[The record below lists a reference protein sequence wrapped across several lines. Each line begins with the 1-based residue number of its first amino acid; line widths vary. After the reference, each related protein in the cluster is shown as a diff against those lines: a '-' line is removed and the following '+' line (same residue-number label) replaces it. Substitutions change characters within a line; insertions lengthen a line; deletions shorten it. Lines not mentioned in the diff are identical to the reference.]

1 MAVSAETQA
10 ILDELKNQ
18 GELTRSK
25 DRNFS
30 MKTSQQ
36 SFEKFSEAFD
46 TISQTMQDQTN
57 ILKETLGISIETA
70 KAQEKAAKLSS
81 IQQTREAD
89 TAVTA
94 GPREIAR
101 QGDSLLGLIGKSLGG
116 LGGVFKTLLIGGG
129 IGFVAYNFAKG
140 FIDRT
145 FGEGT
150 VDEFTS
156 SIKTFM
162 IESSESIK
170 ENAMLI
176 PGLFLSA
183 TNFKGALDTFSGV
196 FDTID
201 WEGVIK
207 PKIEEFQNSIKDI
220 DFSSIGTNLTNLNLN
235 LGNINGVFSGI
246 TNWDELKL
254 SMTNLADKLPD
265 SVATFTDFLSNPMT
279 YILPALTGAIAT
291 RAAIS
296 GVAGAAIPGSPN
308 GQSPVRNLKNG
319 IIGSFALGMTIYGNR
334 LKDWINN
341 ESGLADVDVGAQDAA
356 SLASMG
362 VDIASGA
369 LQGASI
375 GMFFG
380 PTGALVGAILGG
392 TVTLGVK
399 LFNWWQGKN
408 AENEREALR
417 IQQEADALIAS
428 KRAEYER
435 TVANL
440 ANMTPEQQEA
450 AIDNLSDA
458 EVEVVNRLAA
468 DNPIYD
474 YIAEVIR
481 LRGETTNLMKGGSQ
495 TQSATTMMLTQL
507 QAAQRELQEFLD
519 TGGSTA
525 QLQAVADAG
534 LMGSGGNV
542 FISSPTNISPNVT
555 SSDSVTV
562 NSASATS
569 VGGNP
574 HGSGLPNS
582 INE

>member
-392 TVTLGVK
+392 TVALGVK

-450 AIDNLSDA
+450 AIENLSDA

>member
-183 TNFKGALDTFSGV
+183 TNFKGALDTFNGV

-296 GVAGAAIPGSPN
+296 GVANAAIPGSPN

-341 ESGLADVDVGAQDAA
+341 ESGLADVDVGSQDAA

-362 VDIASGA
+362 VDIGTGA

-428 KRAEYER
+428 KRAEYET

-450 AIDNLSDA
+450 AIDNLSAA
-458 EVEVVNRLAA
+458 EQEVVKRITT

-519 TGGSTA
+519 TGGSAA

-569 VGGNP
+569 VGNNGG
-574 HGSGLPNS
+574 GSGLPNS

>member
-440 ANMTPEQQEA
+440 ANMTPEQQSA
-450 AIDNLSDA
+450 AIENLSDA

>member
-183 TNFKGALDTFSGV
+183 TNFKGAIDTFNGV
-196 FDTID
+196 FNTID

-220 DFSSIGTNLTNLNLN
+220 DFSSIGTNLTDLNLN

-296 GVAGAAIPGSPN
+296 GVANAAIPGSPN

-341 ESGLADVDVGAQDAA
+341 ESGLADVDIGNQDAA

-362 VDIASGA
+362 VDIGTGA

-417 IQQEADALIAS
+417 VQQEADALIAS

-440 ANMTPEQQEA
+440 ANMTPEQQSA
-450 AIDNLSDA
+450 AIDNMSDA
-458 EVEVVNRLAA
+458 EVEVINRLAA
-468 DNPIYD
+468 DNPIYGFIEEIN
-474 YIAEVIR
+474 YQ
-481 LRGETTNLMKGGSQ
+481 RGEVQRLQRMRSPQ
-495 TQSATTMMLTQL
+495 AQEQLAQL
-507 QAAQRELQEFLD
+507 QAAQRELQQFLN
-519 TGGSTA
+519 TGGSAA

-569 VGGNP
+569 VGNNGG
-574 HGSGLPNS
+574 GSGLPNS

>member
-183 TNFKGALDTFSGV
+183 TNFKGAIDTFNGV
-196 FDTID
+196 FNTID

-296 GVAGAAIPGSPN
+296 GVANAAIPGSPN

-341 ESGLADVDVGAQDAA
+341 ESGLADVDIGNQDAA

-362 VDIASGA
+362 VDIGTGA

-417 IQQEADALIAS
+417 VQQEADALIAS

-440 ANMTPEQQEA
+440 ANMTPEQQSA
-450 AIDNLSDA
+450 AIDNMSDA
-458 EVEVVNRLAA
+458 EVEVINRLAA
-468 DNPIYD
+468 DNPIYGFIEEIN
-474 YIAEVIR
+474 YQ
-481 LRGETTNLMKGGSQ
+481 RGEVQRLQRMRSPQ
-495 TQSATTMMLTQL
+495 AQEQLAQL
-507 QAAQRELQEFLD
+507 QAAQRELQQFLN
-519 TGGSTA
+519 TGGSAA

-569 VGGNP
+569 VGNNGG
-574 HGSGLPNS
+574 GSGLPNS

>member
-428 KRAEYER
+428 KRAEYET

-450 AIDNLSDA
+450 AIDNLSAA
-458 EVEVVNRLAA
+458 EQEVVKRITT

-519 TGGSTA
+519 TGGSAA

>member
-183 TNFKGALDTFSGV
+183 TNFKGAIDTFNGV
-196 FDTID
+196 FNTID

-220 DFSSIGTNLTNLNLN
+220 DFSSIGTNLTDLNLN

-296 GVAGAAIPGSPN
+296 GVANAAIPGSPN

-341 ESGLADVDVGAQDAA
+341 ESGLADVDIGNQDAA

-362 VDIASGA
+362 VDIGTGA

-408 AENEREALR
+408 AENEKEALR

-440 ANMTPEQQEA
+440 ANMTPEQQSA
-450 AIDNLSDA
+450 AIDNMSDA
-458 EVEVVNRLAA
+458 EVEVINRLAA
-468 DNPIYD
+468 DNPIYGFIEEIN
-474 YIAEVIR
+474 YQ
-481 LRGETTNLMKGGSQ
+481 RGEVQRLQRMRSPQ
-495 TQSATTMMLTQL
+495 AQEQLAQL
-507 QAAQRELQEFLD
+507 QAAQRELQQFLN
-519 TGGSTA
+519 TGGSAA

-569 VGGNP
+569 VGNNGG
-574 HGSGLPNS
+574 GSGLPNS

>member
-183 TNFKGALDTFSGV
+183 TNFKGAIDTFNGV
-196 FDTID
+196 FNTID

-220 DFSSIGTNLTNLNLN
+220 DFSSIGTNLTDLNLN

-296 GVAGAAIPGSPN
+296 GVANAAIPGSPN

-341 ESGLADVDVGAQDAA
+341 ESGLADVDVGSQDAA

-362 VDIASGA
+362 VDIGTGA

-417 IQQEADALIAS
+417 VQQEADALIAS

-440 ANMTPEQQEA
+440 ANMTPEQQSA
-450 AIDNLSDA
+450 AIDNMSDA
-458 EVEVVNRLAA
+458 EVEVINRLAA
-468 DNPIYD
+468 DNPIYGFIEEIN
-474 YIAEVIR
+474 YQ
-481 LRGETTNLMKGGSQ
+481 RGEVQRLQRMRSPQ
-495 TQSATTMMLTQL
+495 AQEQLAQL

-519 TGGSTA
+519 TGGSAA

-569 VGGNP
+569 VGNNGG
-574 HGSGLPNS
+574 GSGLPNS

>member
-57 ILKETLGISIETA
+57 ILKETLGISIEAA

-94 GPREIAR
+94 GPREIAQ

-362 VDIASGA
+362 VDIGTGA

-440 ANMTPEQQEA
+440 ANMTPEQQSA
-450 AIDNLSDA
+450 AIDNMSDA
-458 EVEVVNRLAA
+458 EVEVVNRITT

-495 TQSATTMMLTQL
+495 MQSATTMKLNQL
-507 QAAQRELQEFLD
+507 KAAQRELQEFLD
-519 TGGSTA
+519 TGGSAA

-569 VGGNP
+569 VGGNGN
-574 HGSGLPNS
+574 GSGLPNS

>member
-30 MKTSQQ
+30 MKSSQQ
-36 SFEKFSEAFD
+36 SFEKFSEAFE
-46 TISQTMQDQTN
+46 TIGQTMQEQTN
-57 ILKETLGISIETA
+57 ILKQTLGISMETQR
-70 KAQEKAAKLSS
+70 AQEKAAKIAA
-81 IQQTREAD
+81 IQQEKSTQETSQA
-89 TAVTA
+89 A
-94 GPREIAR
+94 PREVAK

-116 LGGVFKTLLIGGG
+116 IGSVFKTLLIGGG
-129 IGFVAYNFAKG
+129 LGFVAFNFVKG
-140 FIDRT
+140 FVDRT

-150 VDEFTS
+150 VDGFVENV
-156 SIKTFM
+156 KAFM
-162 IESSESIK
+162 IETSESLK
-170 ENAMLI
+170 ENILAI
-176 PGLFLSA
+176 PGFFIQFNGLKDKMKML
-183 TNFKGALDTFSGV
+183 NGV
-196 FDTID
+196 FDIVD
-201 WEGVIK
+201 WEGVVK
-207 PKIEEFQNSIKDI
+207 PKLTEMQNSIKDI
-220 DFSSIGTNLTNLNLN
+220 DFASFTSAFNGLSLNLD
-235 LGNINGVFSGI
+235 NINGVFSGI
-246 TNWDELKL
+246 TNWEELKL
-254 SMTNLADKLPD
+254 SMTSLADKLPPA
-265 SVATFTDFLSNPMT
+265 VETFTDFLSNPMT
-279 YILPALTGAIAT
+279 YILPALTGAVAS
-291 RAAIS
+291 RAAIQ
-296 GVAGAAIPGSPN
+296 GIAQTAIPGSPN

-341 ESGLADVDVGAQDAA
+341 ESGLADVDIGAQDAA

-362 VDIASGA
+362 VDIGTGA

-408 AENEREALR
+408 AENEKEALR
-417 IQQEADALIAS
+417 IQQEADALIAT

-440 ANMTPEQQEA
+440 ANMTPEQQA
-450 AIDNLSDA
+450 KAIENLSDA
-458 EVEVVNRLAA
+458 EVEVINRLAA

-474 YIAEVIR
+474 FIEEINYH
-481 LRGETTNLMKGGSQ
+481 RGEVQRLQRMGSPQ
-495 TQSATTMMLTQL
+495 AQQQLAQL
-507 QAAQRELQEFLD
+507 QNAQRELQEFLN
-519 TGGSTA
+519 TGGSAA

-542 FISSPTNISPNVT
+542 FISSPTTIAPNVT
-555 SSDSVTV
+555 TVAGDNTASSANVV
-562 NSASATS
+562 VAG
-569 VGGNP
+569 GGN
-574 HGSGLPNS
+574 GNSNLPNAA
-582 INE
+582 NE

>member
-30 MKTSQQ
+30 MKSSQQ
-36 SFEKFSEAFD
+36 SFEKFSEAFE
-46 TISQTMQDQTN
+46 TIGQTMQEQTN
-57 ILKETLGISIETA
+57 ILKQTLGISMETQR
-70 KAQEKAAKLSS
+70 AQEKAAKIAA
-81 IQQTREAD
+81 IQQEKSTQETSQA
-89 TAVTA
+89 A
-94 GPREIAR
+94 PREVAK

-116 LGGVFKTLLIGGG
+116 IGSVFKTLLIGGG
-129 IGFVAYNFAKG
+129 LGFVAFNFVKG
-140 FIDRT
+140 FVDRT

-150 VDEFTS
+150 VDGFVENV
-156 SIKTFM
+156 KAFM
-162 IESSESIK
+162 IETSESLK
-170 ENAMLI
+170 ENILAI
-176 PGLFLSA
+176 PGFFIQFNGLKDKMKMLNS
-183 TNFKGALDTFSGV
+183 V
-196 FDTID
+196 FDIVD
-201 WEGVIK
+201 WEGVVK
-207 PKIEEFQNSIKDI
+207 PKLTEMQNSIKDI
-220 DFSSIGTNLTNLNLN
+220 DFASFTSAFNGLSLNLD
-235 LGNINGVFSGI
+235 NINGVFSGI
-246 TNWDELKL
+246 TNWEELKL
-254 SMTNLADKLPD
+254 SMTSLADKLPPA
-265 SVATFTDFLSNPMT
+265 VETFTDFLSNPMT
-279 YILPALTGAIAT
+279 YILPALTGAVAS
-291 RAAIS
+291 RAAIQ
-296 GVAGAAIPGSPN
+296 GIAQTAIPGSPN

-341 ESGLADVDVGAQDAA
+341 ESGLADVDIGAQDAA

-362 VDIASGA
+362 VDIGTGA

-408 AENEREALR
+408 AENEKEALR
-417 IQQEADALIAS
+417 IQQEADALIAT

-440 ANMTPEQQEA
+440 ANMTPEQQA
-450 AIDNLSDA
+450 KAIENLSDA
-458 EVEVVNRLAA
+458 EVEVINRLAA

-474 YIAEVIR
+474 FIEEINYH
-481 LRGETTNLMKGGSQ
+481 RGEVQRLQRMGSPQ
-495 TQSATTMMLTQL
+495 AQQQLAQL
-507 QAAQRELQEFLD
+507 QNAQRELQEFLN
-519 TGGSTA
+519 TGGSAA

-542 FISSPTNISPNVT
+542 FISSPTTIAPNVT
-555 SSDSVTV
+555 TVAGDNTASSANVV
-562 NSASATS
+562 VAG
-569 VGGNP
+569 GGN
-574 HGSGLPNS
+574 GNSNLPNAA
-582 INE
+582 NE

>member
-183 TNFKGALDTFSGV
+183 TNFKGAIDTFTGV

-296 GVAGAAIPGSPN
+296 GVANAAIPGSPN

-341 ESGLADVDVGAQDAA
+341 ESGLADVDVGSQDAA

-362 VDIASGA
+362 VDIGTGA

-428 KRAEYER
+428 KRAEYET

-450 AIDNLSDA
+450 AIDNLSAA
-458 EVEVVNRLAA
+458 EQEVVKRITT

-519 TGGSTA
+519 TGGSAA

-569 VGGNP
+569 VGNNGG
-574 HGSGLPNS
+574 GSGLPNS

>member
-183 TNFKGALDTFSGV
+183 TNFKGAIDTFTGV

-220 DFSSIGTNLTNLNLN
+220 DFSSIGTNLTDLNLN

-296 GVAGAAIPGSPN
+296 GVANAAIPGSPN

-341 ESGLADVDVGAQDAA
+341 ESGLADVDIGNQDAA

-362 VDIASGA
+362 VDIGTGA

-417 IQQEADALIAS
+417 VQQEADALIAS

-440 ANMTPEQQEA
+440 ANMTPEQQSA
-450 AIDNLSDA
+450 AIDNMSDA
-458 EVEVVNRLAA
+458 EVEVINRLAA
-468 DNPIYD
+468 DNPIYGFIEEIN
-474 YIAEVIR
+474 YQ
-481 LRGETTNLMKGGSQ
+481 RGEVQRLQRMRSPQ
-495 TQSATTMMLTQL
+495 AQEQLAQL
-507 QAAQRELQEFLD
+507 QAAQRELQQFLN
-519 TGGSTA
+519 TGGSAA

-569 VGGNP
+569 VGNNGG
-574 HGSGLPNS
+574 GSGLPNS

>member
-57 ILKETLGISIETA
+57 ILKETLGISIEAA

-94 GPREIAR
+94 GPREIAQ

-362 VDIASGA
+362 VDIGTGA

-450 AIDNLSDA
+450 AIDNMSDA
-458 EVEVVNRLAA
+458 EVEVVNRITT

-495 TQSATTMMLTQL
+495 MQSATTMKLNQL
-507 QAAQRELQEFLD
+507 KAAQRELQEFLD
-519 TGGSTA
+519 TGGSAA

-562 NSASATS
+562 NSASATN
-569 VGGNP
+569 VGGNGN
-574 HGSGLPNS
+574 GSGLPNS

>member
-36 SFEKFSEAFD
+36 SFEKFSEAFE
-46 TISQTMQDQTN
+46 TIGQTMQEQTS
-57 ILKETLGISIETA
+57 ILKQTLGISMETA
-70 KAQEKAAKLSS
+70 RAQEKAAKIAAIKQEKSTQETS
-81 IQQTREAD
+81 QA
-89 TAVTA
+89 A
-94 GPREIAR
+94 PREVAK

-116 LGGVFKTLLIGGG
+116 LGSVFKTLLIGGG
-129 IGFVAYNFAKG
+129 LGYVAFNFVKGFV
-140 FIDRT
+140 DRT

-150 VDEFTS
+150 VDGFVENV
-156 SIKTFM
+156 KTFM
-162 IESSESIK
+162 IETSESLK
-170 ENAMLI
+170 ENILAI
-176 PGLFLSA
+176 PGFFIQFNGLKDKMKML
-183 TNFKGALDTFSGV
+183 NGV
-196 FDTID
+196 FDVVD
-201 WEGVIK
+201 WEGVVK
-207 PKIEEFQNSIKDI
+207 PKLIEMQNSIKDI
-220 DFSSIGTNLTNLNLN
+220 DFGSFTSAFNGLNLN
-235 LGNINGVFSGI
+235 LDKINGVFSGI

-254 SMTNLADKLPD
+254 SMTSLADKLPPA
-265 SVATFTDFLSNPMT
+265 VETFTDFLSNPMT
-279 YILPALTGAIAT
+279 YILPALTGAVAT
-291 RAAIS
+291 RAAIQ
-296 GVAGAAIPGSPN
+296 GVANAAIPGSPN

-341 ESGLADVDVGAQDAA
+341 ESGLKDVDIGNQDAA

-362 VDIASGA
+362 VDIGTGA

-408 AENEREALR
+408 AENEKEALR
-417 IQQEADALIAS
+417 IQQEADALIAT

-440 ANMTPEQQEA
+440 ANMTPEQQKEA
-450 AIDNLSDA
+450 ISNLSDA
-458 EVEVVNRLAA
+458 EVEVINRLAA

-474 YIAEVIR
+474 FIEEINYQ
-481 LRGETTNLMKGGSQ
+481 RGEVQRLQRMGSPQ
-495 TQSATTMMLTQL
+495 AQQQLTQL
-507 QAAQRELQEFLD
+507 QNAQRELQEFLNS
-519 TGGSTA
+519 GGSAA

-542 FISSPTNISPNVT
+542 FISSPTTIAPNVT
-555 SSDSVTV
+555 TVAGDNTASSANVV
-562 NSASATS
+562 VAG
-569 VGGNP
+569 GGN
-574 HGSGLPNS
+574 GNSNLPNAA
-582 INE
+582 NE

>member
-183 TNFKGALDTFSGV
+183 TNFKGAIDTFNGV
-196 FDTID
+196 FNTID

-220 DFSSIGTNLTNLNLN
+220 DFSSIGTNLTDLNLN

-296 GVAGAAIPGSPN
+296 GVANAAIPGSPN

-341 ESGLADVDVGAQDAA
+341 ESGLADVDIGNQDAA

-362 VDIASGA
+362 VDIGTGA

-440 ANMTPEQQEA
+440 ANMTPEQQSA
-450 AIDNLSDA
+450 AIDNMSDA
-458 EVEVVNRLAA
+458 EVEVINRLAA
-468 DNPIYD
+468 DNPIYGFIEEIN
-474 YIAEVIR
+474 YQ
-481 LRGETTNLMKGGSQ
+481 RGEVQRLQRMRSPQ
-495 TQSATTMMLTQL
+495 AQEQLAQL
-507 QAAQRELQEFLD
+507 QAAQRELQQFLN
-519 TGGSTA
+519 TGGSAA

-569 VGGNP
+569 VGNNGG
-574 HGSGLPNS
+574 GSGLPNS

>member
-183 TNFKGALDTFSGV
+183 TNFKGAIDTFTGV

-296 GVAGAAIPGSPN
+296 GVANAAIPGSPN

-341 ESGLADVDVGAQDAA
+341 ESGLADVDVGGQDAA

-362 VDIASGA
+362 VDIGTGA

-428 KRAEYER
+428 KRAEYET

-450 AIDNLSDA
+450 AIDNLSAA
-458 EVEVVNRLAA
+458 EQEVVKRITT

-519 TGGSTA
+519 TGGSAA

-569 VGGNP
+569 VGNNGG
-574 HGSGLPNS
+574 GSGLPNS

>member
-57 ILKETLGISIETA
+57 ILKETLGISIEAA

-94 GPREIAR
+94 GPREIAQ

-362 VDIASGA
+362 VDIGTGA

-450 AIDNLSDA
+450 AIDNMSDA
-458 EVEVVNRLAA
+458 EVEVVNRITT

-495 TQSATTMMLTQL
+495 MQSATTMKLNQL
-507 QAAQRELQEFLD
+507 KAAQRELQEFLD
-519 TGGSTA
+519 TGGSAA

-569 VGGNP
+569 VGGNGN
-574 HGSGLPNS
+574 GSGLPNS

>member
-183 TNFKGALDTFSGV
+183 TNFKGAIDTFTGV

-296 GVAGAAIPGSPN
+296 GVANAAIPGSPN

-341 ESGLADVDVGAQDAA
+341 ESGLADVDIGNQDAA

-362 VDIASGA
+362 VDIGTGA

-408 AENEREALR
+408 AENEKEALR

-440 ANMTPEQQEA
+440 ANMTPEQQSA
-450 AIDNLSDA
+450 AIDNMSDA
-458 EVEVVNRLAA
+458 EVEVINRLAA
-468 DNPIYD
+468 DNPIYGFIEEIN
-474 YIAEVIR
+474 YQ
-481 LRGETTNLMKGGSQ
+481 RGEVQRLQRMRSPQ
-495 TQSATTMMLTQL
+495 AQEQLAQL
-507 QAAQRELQEFLD
+507 QAAQRELQQFLN
-519 TGGSTA
+519 TGGSAA

-569 VGGNP
+569 VGNNGG
-574 HGSGLPNS
+574 GSGLPNS

>member
-183 TNFKGALDTFSGV
+183 TNFKGAIDTFNGV
-196 FDTID
+196 FNTID

-220 DFSSIGTNLTNLNLN
+220 DFSSIGTNLTDLNLN

-296 GVAGAAIPGSPN
+296 GVANAAIPGSPN

-341 ESGLADVDVGAQDAA
+341 ESGLADVDVGSQDAA

-362 VDIASGA
+362 VDIGTGA

-417 IQQEADALIAS
+417 VQQEADALIAS

-440 ANMTPEQQEA
+440 ANMTPEQQSA
-450 AIDNLSDA
+450 AIDNMSDA
-458 EVEVVNRLAA
+458 EVEVINRLAA
-468 DNPIYD
+468 DNPIYGFIEEIN
-474 YIAEVIR
+474 YQ
-481 LRGETTNLMKGGSQ
+481 RGEVQRLQRMRSPQ
-495 TQSATTMMLTQL
+495 AQEQLAQL
-507 QAAQRELQEFLD
+507 QAAQRELQQFLN
-519 TGGSTA
+519 TGGSAA

-569 VGGNP
+569 VGNNGG
-574 HGSGLPNS
+574 GSGLPNS